1 MCPKRPER
9 RLKILK
15 IPSDPGRLKK
25 SSDLR
30 IREGA
35 VWMPVWQMDWLFPD
49 RWLWPWAFAL
59 LWVPAL
65 LLLLRGRLHGGPSI
79 LYSSTELLATLAKRV
94 RHRTGWFRLL
104 LPLFGMACLAVALA
118 RPQNVTAERAAIHSG
133 VDVMLVLDATPTML
147 AEDFEIAGRRANR
160 VDAVVHLAEEFIDRR
175 PHDRIGLIYFAAY
188 PSLLSPPTHNH
199 AWLKQALRRVEVRPA
214 TAIGD
219 AIASAA
225 NRLKNSDAESRV
237 IVLLTDGDNNWGR
250 IMPATAAEAAG
261 ALGIRIY
268 AVGIG
273 SDHPVPIP
281 GWGMAEAILDE
292 STLHAIADN
301 SGGRYFRAKSAAD
314 LREVFREI
322 DRLEKTEFEDASIE
336 VPTERAGPW
345 LLLSA
350 GFLAL
355 GWLGQYGRGGRWW

>member
-1 MCPKRPER
+1 MCGSTH
-9 RLKILK
+9 ID
-15 IPSDPGRLKK
+15 S
-25 SSDLR
+25 
-30 IREGA
+30 
-35 VWMPVWQMDWLFPD
+35 MDWLFPD
-49 RWLWPWAFAL
+49 RWLWPWAFGL
-59 LWVPAL
+59 LAVPL
-65 LLLLRGRLHGGPSI
+65 VLFWLRGRLRGGPSF
-79 LYSSTELLATLAKRV
+79 LYFSTELLEKVAKRV
-94 RHRTGWFRLL
+94 RNRAGALRIL
-104 LPLFGMACLAVALA
+104 LPLLGMACLAVALA
-118 RPQNVTAERAAIHSG
+118 RPQKVTAESAAIHSG

-160 VDAVVHLAEEFIDRR
+160 VDAVVHLAEEFIEAR

-199 AWLKQALRRVEVRPA
+199 DWLKQALRRVEVRPA

-225 NRLKNSDAESRV
+225 NRLKDSDAESRV

-292 STLHAIADN
+292 STLRTIAEK
-301 SGGRYFRAKSAAD
+301 SGGEFFRAKSAAD

-322 DRLEKTEFEDASIE
+322 DRLEKTEFEDHTME
-336 VPTERAGPW
+336 VTTETAAPW
-345 LLLSA
+345 LMLAA
-350 GFLAL
+350 GFLGL
-355 GWLGQYGRGGRWW
+355 GWLGQYARGGRWW

>member
-1 MCPKRPER
+1 MARC
-9 RLKILK
+9 
-15 IPSDPGRLKK
+15 G
-25 SSDLR
+25 
-30 IREGA
+30 
-35 VWMPVWQMDWLFPD
+35 MDWLFPM
-49 RWLWPWAFAL
+49 RWLWPWAFTL
-59 LWVPAL
+59 LLVPAF

-79 LYSSTELLATLAKRV
+79 LYSSTQLLAQLAKRV
-94 RHRTGWFRLL
+94 RNRAGWVRLL
-104 LPLFGMACLAVALA
+104 LPLLGMACLAVALA
-118 RPQNVTAERAAIHSG
+118 RPQNVITERTAIHSG

-147 AEDFEIAGRRANR
+147 AEDFAIDGRRANR
-160 VDAVVHLAEEFIDRR
+160 VEAVVHLAGEFIDQR
-175 PHDRIGLIYFAAY
+175 PNDRIGLIYFAAY

-225 NRLKNSDAESRV
+225 NRLKDSDAESRV

-250 IMPATAAEAAG
+250 IAPATAAEAAG

-292 STLHAIADN
+292 TTLQTIADN
-301 SGGRYFRAKSAAD
+301 SGGSYFRAKGAGD

-322 DRLEKTEFEDASIE
+322 DRLEKTDFEDE
-336 VPTERAGPW
+336 VLEIPTDEAKPW
-345 LLLSA
+345 LLA
-350 GFLAL
+350 GLLFLAL
-355 GWLGQYGRGGRWW
+355 GWVRHYGKGGKWW